1 MMYFIGSFKQG
12 EAILIVPNSSQGRS
26 LGEKLLVSAMEP
38 LLSSLQVGS
47 GGGVEKLLME
57 MIYCQKVTTEEQV
70 VAMSRSI

>member
-1 MMYFIGSFKQG
+1 
-12 EAILIVPNSSQGRS
+12 
-26 LGEKLLVSAMEP
+26 MEP

-47 GGGVEKLLME
+47 GGGVEKLLLE